1 LNEDIQLGRGLSD
14 ANRRLEAVLNNA
26 SVAIFLMDDRQHCIY
41 MNLAAERLTGFTL
54 GEVLELDVPLHNIVH
69 HTYPDGRPFPLH
81 ECAID
86 RAFPEHYQ
94 VRGEEV
100 FVHKDGNFYPVA
112 FCASPIRDELSET
125 IGTIIEVRD
134 TSQEKLADAQRRLL
148 ISELDHRVKNTLAT
162 AQSLA
167 RQTFQGEAN
176 AALATY
182 QGRLRALSEVHNIL
196 TTTLWQYASFD
207 QIVQGAI
214 EPFGRDRFDLS
225 GETFDVHPK
234 AAVSLAMVL
243 HELATNASKY
253 GALSVT
259 QGAVNLHWSAKRQSD
274 GTELD
279 LSWEELGGPEVSAPT
294 AAPGFG
300 TRLIEQQLAFE
311 FDGTAQLDFRK
322 SGLVCRIRLNVPQ
335 YEGPLEL

>member
-1 LNEDIQLGRGLSD
+1 MVTEP
-14 ANRRLEAVLNNA
+14 
-26 SVAIFLMDDRQHCIY
+26 
-41 MNLAAERLTGFTL
+41 
-54 GEVLELDVPLHNIVH
+54 DVFM
-69 HTYPDGRPFPLH
+69 RPFPLH

-86 RAFPEHYQ
+86 RAFPGHNQ

-112 FCASPIRDELSET
+112 FCASPIRDELSKT

-196 TTTLWQYASFD
+196 TTTLWQYVRRQNIWHRSRRKLAECGPRLLLGFRRRAYGVASAD
-207 QIVQGAI
+207 VQW
-214 EPFGRDRFDLS
+214 
-225 GETFDVHPK
+225 
-234 AAVSLAMVL
+234 
-243 HELATNASKY
+243 
-253 GALSVT
+253 SV
-259 QGAVNLHWSAKRQSD
+259 A
-274 GTELD
+274 
-279 LSWEELGGPEVSAPT
+279 
-294 AAPGFG
+294 
-300 TRLIEQQLAFE
+300 
-311 FDGTAQLDFRK
+311 
-322 SGLVCRIRLNVPQ
+322 
-335 YEGPLEL
+335 